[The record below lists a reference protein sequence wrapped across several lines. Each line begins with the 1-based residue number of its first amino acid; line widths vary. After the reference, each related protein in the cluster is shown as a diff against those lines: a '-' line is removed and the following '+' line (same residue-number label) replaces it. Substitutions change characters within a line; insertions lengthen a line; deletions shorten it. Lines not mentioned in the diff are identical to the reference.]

1 MDACPIC
8 DGVQTAFYARQ
19 NEFDFV
25 VCRDC
30 GFVFLFP
37 MPSPE
42 ALADVYDDEAF
53 GIGRYPKATS
63 RKRRALFR
71 ALGLWPYFVRK
82 DSIDVGCGG
91 GFVAEA
97 MRRLGARASGL
108 DISPGSIAYAK
119 DAFPRVRF
127 FEETFETFL
136 ARGETFDF
144 IHSSEVI
151 EHIGDVKSYMK
162 FLSGIARPGAR
173 IFLTTPDIAHPA
185 VPEDV
190 TQWDMFSPPR
200 HVQLFTQ
207 ATLTRLFD
215 AHGFDIVKRYY
226 KKNAP
231 TLQVLA
237 RKRGESTA

>member
-1 MDACPIC
+1 METCPIC

-19 NEFDFV
+19 NEYDFV

-30 GFVFLFP
+30 SFVFLLP
-37 MPSPE
+37 MPSAA
-42 ALADVYDDEAF
+42 ALAEVYDDEAF
-53 GIGRYPKATS
+53 GVGRYPKAKS
-63 RKRRALFR
+63 RMRRATFR
-71 ALGLWPYFVRK
+71 ALGLSPYFFGK
-82 DSIDVGCGG
+82 DAIDVGCGG
-91 GFVAEA
+91 GFVAES
-97 MRRLGARASGL
+97 MRRFGARATGL

-151 EHIGDVKSYMK
+151 EHIGEVKTYMS
-162 FLSGIARPGAR
+162 FLAGIARPGAR
-173 IFLTTPDIAHPA
+173 VFITTPDIAHPT

-190 TQWDMFSPPR
+190 TSWDMFSPPR

-215 AHGFDIVKRYY
+215 AYGFDIVKRYY

-237 RKRGESTA
+237 RKRV

>member
-19 NEFDFV
+19 DAYDFV
-25 VCRDC
+25 ACRSC

-37 MPSPE
+37 MPDDA
-42 ALADVYDDEAF
+42 ALAAVYDDSAF
-53 GIGRYPKATS
+53 GVDRYPKARS
-63 RKRRALFR
+63 RMRRATMR
-71 ALGLWPYFVRK
+71 ALRLWPHFMAK
-82 DSIDVGCGG
+82 DAIDVGCGG

-97 MRRLGARASGL
+97 MRRLGARTAGL
-108 DISPGSIAYAK
+108 DISPGSIAYAR
-119 DAFPRVRF
+119 DAFPKVRF

-136 ARGETFDF
+136 ARDETFDF

-151 EHIGDVKSYMK
+151 EHIGDVKTYMT
-162 FLSGIARPGAR
+162 FLAGIARPGAKL
-173 IFLTTPDIAHPA
+173 FLTTPDIAHPT

-190 TQWDMFSPPR
+190 TAWDMFSPPR
-200 HVQLFTQ
+200 HVQFFSE

-215 AHGFDIVKRYY
+215 TYGFDIVKRFY
-226 KKNAP
+226 KKGAP

-237 RKRGESTA
+237 RKRR